1 MMAVATI
8 DGFGFKFSFGPDLC
22 GMVGGFVVAL
32 DAGVELTATLMSD
45 SDNIALRM
53 PVSTLGALVN
63 VDAAD
68 SDGFG
73 LIHR

>member
-1 MMAVATI
+1 
-8 DGFGFKFSFGPDLC
+8 
-22 GMVGGFVVAL
+22 MVSGFVVAL
-32 DAGVELTATLMSD
+32 DAGVKLTATLMSD

-63 VDAAD
+63 VDAVD

-73 LIHR
+73 SIHR